1 MLFPKNGK
9 GQLQGATQVGAKTET
24 GVVVTSDMGDHG
36 VEQQNMGTAQLIAED
51 KTFGEYL
58 ANAHIRE
65 AKVTGISLV
74 RSISADVL
82 SVLIQL
88 H

>member
-1 MLFPKNGK
+1 M
-9 GQLQGATQVGAKTET
+9 
-24 GVVVTSDMGDHG
+24 VVTSDMGDHG
-36 VEQQNMGTAQLIAED
+36 VEQQNMETAQLIAED

-58 ANAHIRE
+58 AKAHIRE